1 MGTTDLFL
9 QKLPPQ
15 NIEAEQSVLG
25 AILLENQAMNKALEI
40 LSPFD
45 FYKEAHR
52 RIFGTM
58 LDLSERGE
66 AIDLI
71 TLTEALRQKNELEQV
86 GGAAYLTALVNQVPT
101 AANVKHHS
109 KIIREKALLRN
120 LIQVSTDLVTRG
132 LEENEKVE
140 DLLDDAERHI
150 FSISE
155 RKIRPAF
162 ISIKD
167 IVKDSFEIIERRYE
181 KKEKVTGLPTGFV
194 DLDDLTAGL
203 HPGDLIVV
211 AGRPSMG
218 KTAFSLCVAQHVGIE
233 KGETVG
239 IFSLEM
245 SKEQLVLRM
254 LCSEAWVDG
263 NKLRSGYLGHEDWP
277 RLTAAA
283 GRLSEAPIYIDDA
296 PAISILEMRAKARR
310 LKAERGL
317 GLMIVDYLQL
327 VRGRGDAQT
336 REQEISEISRSLKA
350 LSKEL
355 AIPVIAI
362 SQLSR
367 AVESRID
374 KRPMLS
380 DLRESGAIEQDAD
393 LVIFLYR
400 DEVYNERTEEKGIS
414 EVLIRKQR
422 NGPVG
427 TLRLKFFD
435 KFTRFE
441 NLEKTHTEMN
451 R

>member
-1 MGTTDLFL
+1 MDSATL
-9 QKLPPQ
+9 
-15 NIEAEQSVLG
+15 V
-25 AILLENQAMNKALEI
+25 NKALEI
-40 LSPFD
+40 VSARD

-52 RIFGTM
+52 RIFESM
-58 LDLSERGE
+58 LDLYERGE

-71 TLTEALRQKNELEQV
+71 TMTDALRRKNELDQV
-86 GGAAYLTALVNQVPT
+86 GGAAYLTSLVNMVPT
-101 AANVKHHS
+101 AANVKIHS
-109 KIIREKALLRN
+109 RIIREKALLRN
-120 LIQVSTDLVTRG
+120 LIQISTDLVARG
-132 LEENEKVE
+132 MEESEKVE
-140 DLLDDAERHI
+140 DLLDQAEQHI

-155 RKIRPAF
+155 RKIRPSF
-162 ISIKD
+162 VSIKE
-167 IVKDSFEIIERRYE
+167 IVKDSFEIIEARYE
-181 KKEKVTGLPTGFV
+181 KKEKVTGLATGFA

-203 HPGDLIVV
+203 HPGDLSVV

-218 KTAFSLCVAQHVGIE
+218 KTAFALCIAQHIGIE
-233 KGETVG
+233 KRETVG

-245 SKEQLVLRM
+245 SREQLVLRM
-254 LCSEAWVDG
+254 LCCDAWVDG

-283 GRLSEAPIYIDDA
+283 GRLSEAPIYIDDT

-317 GLMIVDYLQL
+317 SLMIVDYLQL
-327 VRGRGDAQT
+327 VRGRGDADT

-350 LSKEL
+350 LAKEL
-355 AIPVIAI
+355 SIPVIAI

-367 AVESRID
+367 AVESRMD

-393 LVIFLYR
+393 VVIFLYR
-400 DEVYNERTEEKGIS
+400 DEVYNERSDERGIS
-414 EVLIRKQR
+414 EILIRKQR

-427 TLRLKFFD
+427 TIKLKFFD

-441 NLEKTHTEMN
+441 NLEREHSEFDQ
-451 R
+451 

>member
-1 MGTTDLFL
+1 MNTADLFL

-40 LSPFD
+40 IVQLD
-45 FYKEAHR
+45 FYKETHR
-52 RIFGTM
+52 RIFGAM
-58 LDLSERGE
+58 LDLYERGE

-71 TLTEALRQKNELEQV
+71 TLTDVLRQKNELEQV
-86 GGAAYLTALVNQVPT
+86 GGASYLTSLVNLVPT
-101 AANVKHHS
+101 AANVKLHA
-109 KIIREKALLRN
+109 KIIHEKALLRN

-132 LEENEKVE
+132 MEATERVE
-140 DLLDDAERHI
+140 DLLDEAERHI

-155 RKIRPAF
+155 KKSRPAF
-162 ISIKD
+162 VSIKE

-203 HPGDLIVV
+203 HPGDLVVV

-233 KGETVG
+233 KRETVG
-239 IFSLEM
+239 VFSLEM

-263 NKLRSGYLGHEDWP
+263 NKLRSGYLSHEDWP

-283 GRLSEAPIYIDDA
+283 GRLSEAPIYIDDS

-317 GLMIVDYLQL
+317 SLMIVDYLQL
-327 VRGRGDAQT
+327 VRGRGDANT

-355 AIPVIAI
+355 GIPVISI

-367 AVESRID
+367 AVE
-374 KRPMLS
+374 
-380 DLRESGAIEQDAD
+380 
-393 LVIFLYR
+393 
-400 DEVYNERTEEKGIS
+400 
-414 EVLIRKQR
+414 
-422 NGPVG
+422 
-427 TLRLKFFD
+427 
-435 KFTRFE
+435 
-441 NLEKTHTEMN
+441 THVV
-451 R
+451 